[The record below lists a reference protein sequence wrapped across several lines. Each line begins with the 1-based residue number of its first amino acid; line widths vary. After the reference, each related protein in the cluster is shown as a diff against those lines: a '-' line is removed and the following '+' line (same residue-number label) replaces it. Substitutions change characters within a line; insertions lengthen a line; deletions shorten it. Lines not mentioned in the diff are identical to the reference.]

1 MSASTPYARQL
12 TSATVTLTPRPSMRT
27 KLSWGRRL
35 TTPCGLGDVTRD
47 ELFITSKVWHD
58 SHGANK
64 VDAAFSESL
73 KKLQLDYLTSTLFIG
88 HGRKVGC
95 M

>member
-1 MSASTPYARQL
+1 MLGLDDIVWMEQL
-12 TSATVTLTPRPSMRT
+12 HTNT
-27 KLSWGRRL
+27 
-35 TTPCGLGDVTRD
+35 VTRD

-73 KKLQLDYLTSTLFIG
+73 KKLQLDYLRQRPNHRGSYRHRQKLP
-88 HGRKVGC
+88 RPRPSRGC
-95 M
+95 VPA